1 MIQTHPMKIRYNDN
15 MSINGKNILITGA
28 AVRVGKAMAHAAAD
42 AGANV
47 IVHYG
52 FSKDKAQETQ
62 AEIQAKGVESHL
74 VQADLSDLEN
84 VPAIIDKALTY
95 GPLYA
100 LVNNASIFGNQKFS
114 DTHLPDWGKHMNI
127 NLTAP
132 FLLSQAF
139 AKSIGKE
146 EHGRIINILDWRAG
160 RPGGDHFPYTISKA
174 GLAAMTRSTA
184 ISLAPNI
191 TVNGIALGAILPP
204 SDGADTKKLIE
215 NVPLGRWAH
224 LDEVGK
230 TLLFLLDGPDYI
242 TGEIIHL
249 DGGRQLI

>member
-1 MIQTHPMKIRYNDN
+1 MIKTHPMKIRYNDN

-204 SDGADTKKLIE
+204 SDSADTKKLIE
-215 NVPLGRWAH
+215 NVPSHYQRSIGSRNHRHSRLGTRETSGYPYQYCDFH
-224 LDEVGK
+224 R
-230 TLLFLLDGPDYI
+230 Y
-242 TGEIIHL
+242 
-249 DGGRQLI
+249 